1 MILSH
6 DRIEH
11 ISHTCYV
18 TSLRPLFRPWIISFP
33 EAVYLFKII
42 LQISFSLTFTILI
55 SYLKIFQKVMIVT
68 REGVKTF
75 WQRLINFRQGRG
87 VFVCFSVKTK
97 HEEQKRNCMYSSN
110 LLLFLNY
117 SWITFIY
124 DNMWHGYDNIRQHV
138 TWLRQHTT
146 TCDMVITAIAQL
158 YFYKTMRLR
167 DISR

>member
-1 MILSH
+1 MFHCLLIKLTCMILSH

-18 TSLRPLFRPWIISFP
+18 TSLRPLFRPWIINFP

-87 VFVCFSVKTK
+87 GGGYLFVSQLRRNTK
-97 HEEQKRNCMYSSN
+97 NKNEIACTHPICYYFWITVES
-110 LLLFLNY
+110 LLF
-117 SWITFIY
+117 T
-124 DNMWHGYDNIRQHV
+124 R
-138 TWLRQHTT
+138 